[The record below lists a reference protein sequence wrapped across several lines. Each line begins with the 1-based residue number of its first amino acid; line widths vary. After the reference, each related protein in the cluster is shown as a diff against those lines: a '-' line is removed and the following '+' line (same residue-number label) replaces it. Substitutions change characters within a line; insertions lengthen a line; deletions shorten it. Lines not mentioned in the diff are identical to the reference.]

1 MVDSAERPGQVIVCK
16 WNREL
21 TATLLEHTS
30 EVYVILDAFD
40 VEHGA
45 PDWEMLKRAAKVY
58 RVSDFD
64 SMEEIASVAADLSLR
79 GVRGDRIVSFTE
91 FSQYGAGYLSTL
103 LGDSA
108 DPLRHVA
115 FRDKRL
121 MKLRV
126 AAAGI
131 PTANWASLPD
141 RSDERDLAA
150 VTERLEFPI
159 VVKPVAGAGT
169 IGTLTVRSAEE
180 LAPRLEGLGPIPFF
194 KSRQLIAE
202 EFVVGRELH
211 VDALWDGDEPLFL
224 VVSGYFVN
232 VLSVLEGLKEST
244 EESGTPL
251 DGSYVI
257 SPEDSPELYKR
268 VLDLHRDV
276 NRALGIDRAVTHL
289 ELFERPDGELVF
301 SEIATRL
308 GGAYVGS
315 MLSEVLGRDIF
326 EVVGEGLVRGALPET
341 RSGHRYVG
349 AVHLRPA
356 KPGRITSLP
365 TEAEMLTID
374 GVLRAHQVAR
384 VGSVV
389 DFSHP
394 SEWCVFVILGAD
406 TAEEFDALVARVG
419 RELLVE
425 VEPAG

>member
-1 MVDSAERPGQVIVCK
+1 MNSTADQVIVCK
-16 WNREL
+16 WNRDL
-21 TATLLEHTS
+21 IATLLEHTP
-30 EVYVILDAFD
+30 EVYVILDDFD
-40 VEHGA
+40 VEHMG
-45 PDWEMLKRAAKVY
+45 PDWELLKGAAKVY
-58 RVSDFD
+58 RVGEFD
-64 SMEEIASVAADLSLR
+64 SLEEVASVAADLALR
-79 GVRGDRIVSFTE
+79 GVSGDRVVSFTE

-121 MKLRV
+121 MKQRV

-131 PTANWASLPD
+131 AVADWVGLPD

-150 VTERLEFPI
+150 VTGRLEFPV

-169 IGTLTVRSAEE
+169 IGTFTVRSAEE
-180 LAPRLEGLGPIPFF
+180 LAPRLSALDPIPFF

-224 VVSGYFVN
+224 VVSAYFVN
-232 VLSVLEGLKEST
+232 VLSVLEGLKDST
-244 EESGTPL
+244 AGTGTPL

-257 SPEDSPELYKR
+257 SREDAPDLYKQ
-268 VLDLHRDV
+268 VLDVHRDV

-289 ELFERPDGELVF
+289 ELFEKPDGRLVF

-315 MLSEVLGRDIF
+315 MLTEVLGRDIF
-326 EVVGEGLVRGALPET
+326 QVVGEGLVLGSLRET
-341 RSGHRYVG
+341 SGKHRYVG

-356 KPGRITSLP
+356 RPGRITSLP
-365 TEAEMLTID
+365 SEEEMLAIE
-374 GVLRAHQVAR
+374 GVQQAQRVAR

-394 SEWCVFVILGAD
+394 SEWCVFVILGTD

-419 RELLVE
+419 RELTVE
-425 VEPAG
+425 VEPVD